1 MTEEMYKDL
10 FADCEKLLLSNLDPP
25 SDGAY
30 WDWLVSQSN
39 YFGDKY
45 GASDFVLALVLA
57 VMDEI
62 DRRYKAKN
70 VAVIATGSCMI
81 KDGMT
86 SCSSRSQRRTG

>member
-1 MTEEMYKDL
+1 MTEEMYKEL
-10 FADCEKLLLSNLDPP
+10 FADCQRLLLDNLDPP
-25 SDGAY
+25 DDAAY

-45 GASDFVLALVLA
+45 GASDFVFALVLA

-70 VAVIATGSCMI
+70 EEAKDDCKNRRDKIRGSI
-81 KDGMT
+81 K
-86 SCSSRSQRRTG
+86 SY